1 MSSPILPTSGSRTA
15 SRSGSRTGGR
25 SASRTARAAVALLV
39 ALAASAC
46 NYSFRSGSFP
56 DHIRTVA
63 ILPFENDTNRFELT
77 QEIHDELLRELPRSL
92 GITNA
97 GEDVADA
104 LVRGRIIRYDLTTPL
119 FRPGQQ
125 VDQVDVLQRQVS
137 IRIEVEFIDQVENV
151 ILWEDRGLTT
161 QGQYLEESETEEV
174 GRAEAIQLLIQRI
187 VDGAQSNW

>member
-1 MSSPILPTSGSRTA
+1 MIRGTTPSLIA
-15 SRSGSRTGGR
+15 GR
-25 SASRTARAAVALLV
+25 ARCLIVSCLALVVAG
-39 ALAASAC
+39 C

-56 DHIRTVA
+56 EHIRTVA

-77 QEIHDELLRELPRSL
+77 QEIHQQLLRELPRAL

-104 LVRGRIIRYDLTTPL
+104 IVQGRIIRYDLTTPL

-125 VDQVDVLQRQVS
+125 QDQVEVLQRQVS
-137 IRIEVEFIDQVENV
+137 IRVEVELIDRVQNV
-151 ILWEDRGLTT
+151 ILWDDLSLAT

-174 GRAEAIQLLIQRI
+174 GRAEAIVLLVQRI